1 MASESLSA
9 QQPLP
14 LLRAGMP
21 GGNLSIV
28 LVPTRFTQVR
38 KPSPVPSAQFL
49 EPALFTEQWK
59 RQMRET
65 EPGEPARLHEQRT
78 PARGGVATRLLP
90 GGPAVSLAPSWADR
104 GLLPGEARRGHQVTP
119 PDLPSF
125 VHYDDMA
132 RTAQNGFFKEKALI
146 FTTLTI
152 RALKT
157 DCESQNNTE
166 AT

>member
-1 MASESLSA
+1 MASASLSA

-28 LVPTRFTQVR
+28 LVPTRFAQVR

-65 EPGEPARLHEQRT
+65 EPGEPVRLREQRT
-78 PARGGVATRLLP
+78 PARGGVATRLL
-90 GGPAVSLAPSWADR
+90 
-104 GLLPGEARRGHQVTP
+104 LLTYHPLFIMTTWQEP
-119 PDLPSF
+119 LK
-125 VHYDDMA
+125 MA
-132 RTAQNGFFKEKALI
+132 F
-146 FTTLTI
+146 
-152 RALKT
+152 LKKKR
-157 DCESQNNTE
+157 
-166 AT
+166 